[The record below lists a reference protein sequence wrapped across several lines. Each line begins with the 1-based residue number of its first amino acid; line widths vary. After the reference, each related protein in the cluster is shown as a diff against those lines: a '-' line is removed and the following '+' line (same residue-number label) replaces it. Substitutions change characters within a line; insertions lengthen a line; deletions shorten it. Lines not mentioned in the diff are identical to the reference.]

1 MDREFRVLLIEDNPD
16 DAALT
21 LRALATGCLGGRVT
35 HVEDGAQAIDFLTKA
50 EVNQLPRLAL
60 LDLKLP
66 KVDGFEVLTRIRSD
80 ARTRAL
86 PVVIFTSSNEER
98 DVALSYQFGVNSYV
112 VKPVNFNEYMTVVG
126 NIGRYWCA
134 LNKVPHEQ
142 L

>member
-1 MDREFRVLLIEDNPD
+1 MDQEFHVLLIEDNPD

-21 LRALATGCLGGRVT
+21 LRALVAACVGARIT
-35 HVEDGAQAIDFLTKA
+35 HVEDGAQAIDFLATA
-50 EVNQLPRLAL
+50 EIHQLPRVAL

-98 DVALSYQFGVNSYV
+98 DIALSYRLGVNSYV
-112 VKPVNFNEYMTVVG
+112 VKPVNFDEYMTVVG
-126 NIGRYWCA
+126 SIGRYWCM
-134 LNKVPHEQ
+134 LNQLPREQ
-142 L
+142 P